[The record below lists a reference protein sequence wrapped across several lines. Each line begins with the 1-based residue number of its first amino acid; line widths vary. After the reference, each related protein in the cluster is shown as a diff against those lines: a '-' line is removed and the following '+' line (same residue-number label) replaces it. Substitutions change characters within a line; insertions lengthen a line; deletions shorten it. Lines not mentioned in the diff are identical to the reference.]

1 MNDYMQALHQRFFR
15 EPECADVREE
25 IEDLRQEL
33 RETLQKP
40 ERRKLLRLV
49 DAQNLLREETSLA
62 SFMAGFKLAWGLA
75 QELEADG
82 LYSFDDEEEQRACEA
97 SRQRRGE

>member
-1 MNDYMQALHQRFFR
+1 MNDYMRALHQRFFR
-15 EPECADVREE
+15 EPECADVRRESEE
-25 IEDLRQEL
+25 LRQEL

-49 DAQNLLREETSLA
+49 DVQNLLREETSLA

-82 LYSFDDEEEQRACEA
+82 LYSFEDEEEERAL
-97 SRQRRGE
+97 RRTEREVP

>member
-15 EPECADVREE
+15 EPECADVRRE
-25 IEDLRQEL
+25 IEGLRREL
-33 RETLQKP
+33 REHLDRQSR
-40 ERRKLLRLV
+40 EKLLKLV
-49 DAQNLLREETSLA
+49 DLGIELREEISLT

-82 LYSFDDEEEQRACEA
+82 LYSFEDEEEARAC
-97 SRQRRGE
+97 RRAEEV

>member
-15 EPECADVREE
+15 EPEFADVREE
-25 IEDLRQEL
+25 IEELRQEL

-49 DAQNLLREETSLA
+49 DVQNLLREETSLA

-82 LYSFDDEEEQRACEA
+82 LYSFDDEEEEQAL
-97 SRQRRGE
+97 RRTEREVP

>member
-25 IEDLRQEL
+25 IEELRQEL

-49 DAQNLLREETSLA
+49 DA
-62 SFMAGFKLAWGLA
+62 
-75 QELEADG
+75 
-82 LYSFDDEEEQRACEA
+82 
-97 SRQRRGE
+97 

>member
-1 MNDYMQALHQRFFR
+1 MNDYMQALHQRFFQ
-15 EPECADVREE
+15 EPECADVWEE
-25 IEDLRQEL
+25 IEALRQEL

-82 LYSFDDEEEQRACEA
+82 LYSFEDEEEARAC
-97 SRQRRGE
+97 RRAEEV

>member
-1 MNDYMQALHQRFFR
+1 M
-15 EPECADVREE
+15 
-25 IEDLRQEL
+25 
-33 RETLQKP
+33 
-40 ERRKLLRLV
+40 

-82 LYSFDDEEEQRACEA
+82 LYSFEDEEEDRVC
-97 SRQRRGE
+97 RREEV

>member
-25 IEDLRQEL
+25 IEELRQEL

-49 DAQNLLREETSLA
+49 DVQNLLRCILSSKNPWFCQSKFLGTATEIP
-62 SFMAGFKLAWGLA
+62 W
-75 QELEADG
+75 
-82 LYSFDDEEEQRACEA
+82 
-97 SRQRRGE
+97 

>member
-1 MNDYMQALHQRFFR
+1 MW
-15 EPECADVREE
+15 EE
-25 IEDLRQEL
+25 IEALRQEL

-82 LYSFDDEEEQRACEA
+82 LYSFEDKEEDRVC
-97 SRQRRGE
+97 RREEV

>member
-1 MNDYMQALHQRFFR
+1 MQALHQRFFR
-15 EPECADVREE
+15 ESECADVWEE
-25 IEDLRQEL
+25 IEALRQEL

-82 LYSFDDEEEQRACEA
+82 LYSFEDEEEDRVC
-97 SRQRRGE
+97 RREEV

>member
-1 MNDYMQALHQRFFR
+1 MNDYMQAQHQRFFR
-15 EPECADVREE
+15 ERECADVREE
-25 IEDLRQEL
+25 IETLRQEL
-33 RETLQKP
+33 REALQRP

-82 LYSFDDEEEQRACEA
+82 LYSFEDKEEDRVC
-97 SRQRRGE
+97 RREEV

>member
-1 MNDYMQALHQRFFR
+1 MNDYMRALHQRFFR
-15 EPECADVREE
+15 EPECADVWEE
-25 IEDLRQEL
+25 IEALRQEL

-82 LYSFDDEEEQRACEA
+82 LYSFEDKEEDRVC
-97 SRQRRGE
+97 RREEG